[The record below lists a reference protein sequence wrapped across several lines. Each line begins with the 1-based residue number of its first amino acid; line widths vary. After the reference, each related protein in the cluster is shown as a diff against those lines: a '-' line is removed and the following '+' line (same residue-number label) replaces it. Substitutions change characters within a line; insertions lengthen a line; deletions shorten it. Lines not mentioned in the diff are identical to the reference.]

1 MAKKYY
7 MTLFGVK
14 KEITKE
20 RAEQILWLQSLIK
33 AQREKAGM
41 SKTGFANNVKV
52 EEETK

>member
-1 MAKKYY
+1 MEKKYY

-41 SKTGFANNVKV
+41 SKTGFANNIKL
-52 EEETK
+52 EETK